1 MDGVAVNN
9 EAYSGIKCGDLDD
22 RRRYLDNLQKIV
34 DEGKKQKEGMLKTH
48 YSVGWHWGQ
57 CDDHPSKFDWNNKNA
72 TASIHMIDIF
82 DEVDVQVYFQNNKSF
97 KPYNY

>member
-1 MDGVAVNN
+1 MNN

-22 RRRYLDNLQKIV
+22 RRRYLDNLQRVV
-34 DEGKKQKEGMLKTH
+34 DEGKKQKEGVIQTH

-57 CDDHPSKFDWNNKNA
+57 CDDHPSVFEWNNKNA

-82 DEVDVQVYFQNNKSF
+82 DEVDVQVYFQTSQSLIRR
-97 KPYNY
+97 YRI